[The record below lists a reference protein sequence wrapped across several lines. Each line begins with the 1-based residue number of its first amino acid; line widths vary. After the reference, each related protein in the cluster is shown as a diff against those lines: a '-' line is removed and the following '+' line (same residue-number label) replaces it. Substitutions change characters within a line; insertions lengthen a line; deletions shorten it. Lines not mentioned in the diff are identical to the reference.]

1 MDVLGLLDKK
11 EEEVFT
17 SEVVRQKCK
26 HRKLYVQANL
36 ALAFTCTL
44 PEFAGTACAACF
56 IGNTLN
62 L

>member
-1 MDVLGLLDKK
+1 MDVLGLLDKT

-36 ALAFTCTL
+36 ALAFTCNL
-44 PEFAGTACAACF
+44 P
-56 IGNTLN
+56 
-62 L
+62 

>member
-1 MDVLGLLDKK
+1 MDVLGLLDKT
-11 EEEVFT
+11 EEEIFT
-17 SEVVRQKCK
+17 SEVVRQKYK

-36 ALAFTCTL
+36 ALAFTCT
-44 PEFAGTACAACF
+44 EFAGTACAACF